1 MSAVK
6 ELDDQVHQHIVQLS
20 KAGDAYMEQGDYA
33 NAIDQFRAAF
43 ALVPEP
49 YQDWEASLWLLTSL
63 GEAYYFEGEYVQAH
77 AALAKVMHVPGA
89 IGNPLIHLRLGEVQ
103 FELGNTERAADE
115 LLRAYMGGGEEIFE
129 DEDEK
134 YFDFLKQHV
143 VL

>member
-6 ELDDQVHQHIVQLS
+6 ELNDKVHQHILQLS
-20 KAGDAYMEQGDYA
+20 KAGDECMEQGEYSK
-33 NAIDQFRAAF
+33 AIDQFRAAF
-43 ALVPEP
+43 ELVPEP

-77 AALAKVMHVPGA
+77 AALAKAMHVPGA

-103 FELGNTERAADE
+103 FELGNTKRASDE

-134 YFDFLKQHV
+134 YFDFLKQNV